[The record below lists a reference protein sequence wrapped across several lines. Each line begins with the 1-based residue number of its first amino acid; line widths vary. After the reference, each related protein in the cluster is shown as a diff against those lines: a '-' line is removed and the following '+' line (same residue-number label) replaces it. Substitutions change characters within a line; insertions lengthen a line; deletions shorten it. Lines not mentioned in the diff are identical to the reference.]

1 MSLPRIA
8 ILASALVLAFA
19 PVPAA
24 SGRVAVYGLI
34 DRVVFEPNE
43 QAPERVQVWGTF
55 AYGDL
60 SPAPGATATMA
71 PARRGFLYFSAP
83 ADAALKRAALAEWRD
98 LNSVAKTGQAVAFGL
113 WGYLGS
119 FSALDPAKTPP
130 QAETKSVAGG
140 RRASEG
146 VDVDLHV
153 RTAGEP
159 AASPTVYAPNTGV
172 IKLAEQGSRAD
183 VYRALRSAAADKA
196 APAGIR
202 R

>member
-1 MSLPRIA
+1 MPMVRTA
-8 ILASALVLAFA
+8 VLASALVLSLA

-24 SGRVAVYGLI
+24 SGRVAIYGLI

-60 SPAPGATATMA
+60 SSAPGAVRTMA
-71 PARRGFLYFSAP
+71 PARRGFLYFAAP
-83 ADAALKRAALAEWRD
+83 ADAAMKRATLAEWRD

-119 FSALDPAKTPP
+119 FAALDPAKTPP
-130 QAETKSVAGG
+130 QAETRSVAGG

-146 VDVDLHV
+146 VDVDLHI

-159 AASPTVYAPNTGV
+159 VTAPTIYMPNTGV
-172 IKLAEQGSRAD
+172 VKLAEQGSRAD
-183 VYRALRSAAADKA
+183 VYRVLRGASTDKA
-196 APAGIR
+196 APAGVR
-202 R
+202 P